1 MAFLPPDVPAWDDAS
16 NNKWLISGKGTLIL
30 NPPSAWAVA
39 KRDAPEVG
47 SCAGS
52 SRLSG
57 GTEGPVCPFVPY
69 FWTVVEFLKE

>member
-39 KRDAPEVG
+39 KRDAPAVAELCWTHG
-47 SCAGS
+47 FP
-52 SRLSG
+52 G
-57 GTEGPVCPFVPY
+57 GAEGPFCTVCSLFLDG
-69 FWTVVEFLKE
+69 VEFLEE